1 MHPLAQQLCKRTLP
15 KILRRACE
23 SRIPRSGEEGA
34 KVNCFITS
42 IDRAGEPYL
51 IVLSLVGSDLNCI
64 EWDGVSYSIER
75 TVPLS
80 SLCLSDFRITHYY
93 GHSEIQ
99 YFGLIDFIRSR
110 LLLWPYL
117 KVHVVRRL
125 SKLDQYLFNKKKLV
139 TKQRTDLLKFL
150 IERALDGK
158 TEHEPLDLMTDLH
171 SIKWVLHPHGE
182 EEQRKLEFYL
192 DALVETGELQK
203 INYKYV
209 LTGFALRAIE
219 EYEEQERK
227 HTENVKMQWRTFWLT
242 LAIAA
247 LTVVQAGIV
256 KLPALLDWTA
266 SECSVRDGHNQS
278 FHLICAESRADQ

>member
-1 MHPLAQQLCKRTLP
+1 MHPLAQRLCKRTLQMV
-15 KILRRACE
+15 LSRACE
-23 SRIPRSGEEGA
+23 SRIPRSGEAGA
-34 KVNCFITS
+34 RVNCFVTS

-51 IVLSLVGSDLNCI
+51 IVLGLVGDDLNCI
-64 EWDGVSYSIER
+64 EWDGARYSIEQ

-80 SLCLSDFRITHYY
+80 LLSLADFCITHYY
-93 GHSEIQ
+93 GHSQIQ
-99 YFGLIDFIRSR
+99 YFGLLDFIRNR
-110 LLLWPYL
+110 LLPWPYL
-117 KVHVVRRL
+117 KIHVARRL
-125 SKLDQYLFNKKKLV
+125 SGLDQYLFNKKKLV

-150 IERALDGK
+150 LIRALDGRA
-158 TEHEPLDLMTDLH
+158 EHEPIDLMTDLH
-171 SIKWVLHPHGE
+171 SIRWVLHPRGE

-192 DALVETGELQK
+192 DALVETGELRRA
-203 INYKYV
+203 NHSYV

-256 KLPALLDWTA
+256 KLPALLDWTTK
-266 SECSVRDGHNQS
+266 
-278 FHLICAESRADQ
+278 

>member
-1 MHPLAQQLCKRTLP
+1 MHPLVQRLCKQTLP
-15 KILRRACE
+15 KILVRACE

-34 KVNCFITS
+34 KVNCFVTS
-42 IDRAGEPYL
+42 IDRTGEPYL
-51 IVLSLVGSDLNCI
+51 IVFGLVGNDLKCI
-64 EWDGVSYSIER
+64 EWDGTRYSIER

-80 SLCLSDFRITHYY
+80 SLSVADFRITHYY
-93 GHSEIQ
+93 GHAQVQ
-99 YFGLIDFIRSR
+99 YFGLFDFIRNR
-110 LLLWPYL
+110 LLPWPYIKIHL
-117 KVHVVRRL
+117 VRQL
-125 SKLDQYLFNKKKLV
+125 DNLDQYLFNKKKLV
-139 TKQRTDLLKFL
+139 TKQRTDLLKY

-171 SIKWVLHPHGE
+171 SIKWVLHPYGE

-192 DALVETGELQK
+192 DALVETGELRK
-203 INYKYV
+203 LNGKYE

-242 LAIAA
+242 MVIAA

-256 KLPALLDWTA
+256 KLPVLLDWN
-266 SECSVRDGHNQS
+266 VK
-278 FHLICAESRADQ
+278 